1 MLRVVYM
8 GTPDFAVPA
17 LEAMAKG
24 ECRVLAC
31 VTKPDRPRDR
41 GKKLQSCPVKLKAE
55 ELGIPVL
62 TPEKIRNNRDFIE
75 GLRALEPDL
84 IVVAAYGK
92 ILPKEV
98 LDIPRLGCVNIHAS
112 LLPEY
117 RGAAPIH
124 RAVINGDET
133 TGVSL
138 MYMAEALD
146 SGDVIATAKT
156 SVGEKTTGM
165 LFGELAKLGAELLM
179 KTLPRL
185 EEGTAGRTPQDESR
199 ATYAPMVFKEEGV
212 VDFKKTAREIC
223 CLIRGFSP
231 QPAASTMYNGQVMKL
246 YMAKEAGK
254 ASDLWAEDDTPAP
267 GTVLK
272 ADKSGIYVAC
282 GNGEALALTN
292 IQMPGKKA
300 MDVSAWLLGNRI
312 EIGTILG

>member
-1 MLRVVYM
+1 M

-17 LEAMAKG
+17 LEAMAG
-24 ECRVLAC
+24 GGCRVLAC
-31 VTKPDRPRDR
+31 VTKPDAPRDR

-62 TPEKIRNNRDFIE
+62 TPEKIKNNRNFIE
-75 GLRALEPDL
+75 GLKALDPDL
-84 IVVAAYGK
+84 IIVAAYGK
-92 ILPKEV
+92 LLPKEV
-98 LDIPRLGCVNIHAS
+98 LEIPRLGCVNIHAS
-112 LLPEY
+112 LLPKY

-124 RAVINGDET
+124 RAVINGDEI

-146 SGDVIATAKT
+146 SGDIIATAET
-156 SVGEKTTGM
+156 PVGEKTTGM
-165 LFGELAKLGAELLM
+165 LFDELAKLGAELLM
-179 KTLPRL
+179 KTLPAL
-185 EEGTAGRTPQDESR
+185 EEGKAERTPQDESL

-212 VDFKKTAREIC
+212 VDFKKSAKEIC

-231 QPAASTMYNGQVMKL
+231 QPTASTLYNGQVMKL
-246 YMAKEAGK
+246 HMAREAGR
-254 ASDLWAEDDTPAP
+254 APDHWAKDGIPAP

-282 GNGEALALTN
+282 GSGEALALTN